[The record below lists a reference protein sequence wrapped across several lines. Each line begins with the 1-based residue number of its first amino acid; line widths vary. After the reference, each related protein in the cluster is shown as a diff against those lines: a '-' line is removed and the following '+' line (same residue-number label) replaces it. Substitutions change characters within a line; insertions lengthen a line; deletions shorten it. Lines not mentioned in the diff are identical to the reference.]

1 MFRLG
6 ALLAAY
12 ILVER
17 LLVRV
22 TSLSEA
28 AYGSPYLIVELIRSL
43 FALEPMS
50 LLALALLGAGLFGG
64 IRTRSLGPTWAA
76 FDDGAALRAFITVV
90 ACVLAWAYGTYD
102 YNLYFD
108 QGHHGERLLL
118 FAFAGL
124 LVWRPVFVFP
134 FILVLLVVLWQ
145 FDLPIGGYS
154 QAEQMLLARVL
165 ILFGVFHIAFW
176 LRGKWPVG
184 DFVFLVCC
192 LMAGH
197 YWVCGLGKLQLG
209 WPLNDRVEYLLPA
222 TYANG
227 WLGFLEPE
235 AIGRLAAALA
245 TGSGPMKAFTL
256 AVECGALLCL
266 WRLKLV
272 RVILVAW
279 IVFHAGVFLVSGICF
294 WKWMLLNAAL
304 LFLFCRRDF
313 ARIPIFTR
321 GHFLLSIILI
331 GTARLWAAPG
341 NLSWLDSRVAYTYR
355 FEAVSPD
362 GRTWTLPPRFFSP
375 YDYQFTLGDFGYLAG
390 QPHLG
395 IVWGAIMDPSL
406 ARALETVTAPEQ
418 VRALEAKRG
427 RVALDPGRAAVFDHF
442 IRRIAGN
449 WNRRGLKGGW
459 WRPVRAPRQ
468 LWTFARQPEIHEGQR
483 IHQVVVYQV
492 TSLFV
497 GSRYREFRK
506 TRVREIDV
514 DQAVKAGA
522 GRPASCAEGHWRG
535 RLNRAVAGVA
545 IRFSRNGEKA
555 EMTYALAFALAQSV
569 KSEHKVVY
577 QARSWDKKAWLDER
591 PFRFAASVRVPE
603 GSIITSSIWI
613 MRGGRPFRHIP
624 LTTASAAVTAWSIK
638 CA

>member
-28 AYGSPYLIVELIRSL
+28 AYGSPHPIVELIRSL

-50 LLALALLGAGLFGG
+50 LLTLALLGAGLLGG
-64 IRTRSLGPTWAA
+64 IRTRSLGPAWAA
-76 FDDGAALRAFITVV
+76 FDGGGALRAFIAVV
-90 ACVLAWAYGTYD
+90 ACVLAWACGTYD

-124 LVWRPVFVFP
+124 LIWRPVFVLP
-134 FILVLLVVLWQ
+134 LVLVLLVVLRQ
-145 FDLPIGGYS
+145 FHLPIGGYS

-184 DFVFLVCC
+184 DFVFLMGC
-192 LMAGH
+192 LVAGH
-197 YWVCGLGKLQLG
+197 YWVCGFGKLQLG

-235 AIGRLAAALA
+235 TIGRLAAGLAL
-245 TGSGPMKAFTL
+245 GSGPMKALTL

-266 WRLKLV
+266 WHLKLV
-272 RVILVAW
+272 RLILAAW

-304 LFLFCRRDF
+304 LFLFCRKDF
-313 ARIPIFTR
+313 APIPIFTR

-331 GTARLWAAPG
+331 GTAGLWTAPV

-362 GRTWTLPPRFFSP
+362 GRTWTLSPRFFAP

-390 QPHLG
+390 QPQLG

-406 ARALETVTAPEQ
+406 ARALERVTAPEQ
-418 VRALEAKRG
+418 VRALETKRG
-427 RVALDPGRAAVFDHF
+427 RVALDPSRAAVFDHF
-442 IRRIAGN
+442 IRRFAGN
-449 WNRRGLKGGW
+449 WNQRGSKGGW
-459 WRPVRAPRQ
+459 WRLVRAPRQ
-468 LWTFARQPEIHEGQR
+468 LWTFARPPEIHEGQR
-483 IHQVVVYQV
+483 IHQVLVYQV

-497 GSRYREFRK
+497 GSRYREFRT

-514 DQAVKAGA
+514 DEAVKTGA
-522 GRPASCAEGHWRG
+522 GRPASCAEGNWRG
-535 RLNRAVAGVA
+535 LPNRSVASVA
-545 IRFSRNGEKA
+545 IPFLGNGDKA
-555 EMTYALAFALAQSV
+555 DITNAFAASLAQSV
-569 KSEHKVVY
+569 RSAYKVVY
-577 QARSWDKKAWLDER
+577 QARSWDNKACLDER
-591 PFRFAASVRVPE
+591 PFRFAASARVPK
-603 GSIITSSIWI
+603 GSIMASSIWI
-613 MRGGRPFRHIP
+613 MSGGRPFRHIP
-624 LTTASAAVTAWSIK
+624 LTAARAAATPWSI
-638 CA
+638 